1 MRASPPSRAF
11 AIGEEHALVQRYWE
25 RLRVFALRRLGD
37 VASAEDVAQETMDR
51 VLAAR
56 REGRLR
62 LEEALPGFVFST
74 ARNICLHRAR
84 AAGREERAIRRLG
97 ANEDDGATTDDA
109 LTTLVSEERRAAVRS
124 ALALLGPDDHR
135 LLLSLYFEQ
144 LDPADLARRLDCSI
158 GALRVR
164 KHRALQRLAEVLATG
179 S

>member
-1 MRASPPSRAF
+1 MRASPPFPVF
-11 AIGEEHALVQRYWE
+11 AIGEEHAIVERYWE
-25 RLRVFALRRLGD
+25 RLRVFAMRRLGD
-37 VASAEDVAQETMDR
+37 VTFAEDVAQETMDR

-109 LTTLVSEERRAAVRS
+109 LTTLVREERRAAVRA
-124 ALALLGPDDHR
+124 ALARLGPDDHR
-135 LLLSLYFEQ
+135 LLLLLYFDQ
-144 LDPADLARRLDCSI
+144 LNPADVALRLDCSI

-164 KHRALQRLAEVLATG
+164 KHRALQRLAELVATG
-179 S
+179 P